1 MRAQSR
7 SGGPAERAIA
17 SIMAELAADDES
29 IVIDGDPACH
39 GGVYVLRLAVGAPL
53 LVRFGRYAGGQPVAV
68 PAGECLYAGSAL
80 GARGAVALAG
90 RLLRHATRSGG
101 RPAHALREPLRARL
115 AAAGL
120 AASLPAGKT
129 LRWHIDYLLDEAAVA
144 LRGVVALRTATRLE
158 GVLVERLLAQPGV
171 VPLAPGLGGSDDRG
185 RTHLLRAAYGI
196 IDL

>member
-1 MRAQSR
+1 MKAQSR

-53 LVRFGRYAGGQPVAV
+53 LVRFGRYASGRSIPV
-68 PAGECLYAGSAL
+68 PAGAYLYVGSAL

-101 RPAHALREPLRARL
+101 RPAAALREPLRRQL
-115 AAAGL
+115 AAVGL
-120 AASLPAGKT
+120 VSPLPAGKT
-129 LRWHIDYLLDEAAVA
+129 LRWHIDYLLDET
-144 LRGVVALRTATRLE
+144 VVALTSIVAMRTATRLE
-158 GVLVERLLAQPGV
+158 AALVAQLLARPGV

-185 RTHLLRAAYGI
+185 RAHLLRATYGI